1 MGGTGVRES
10 VDANAIPGD
19 SERSRHPDKAK
30 QQDDE
35 YLGAHVFEEQEVH
48 DDNRSDESPQQ
59 HEELGL
65 LLKVGLT
72 GFVDEFGN
80 LMHRLM
86 DG

>member
-1 MGGTGVRES
+1 RMGGTGVRES

-48 DDNRSDESPQQ
+48 DDTAAMKAHSSMR
-59 HEELGL
+59 
-65 LLKVGLT
+65 
-72 GFVDEFGN
+72 N
-80 LMHRLM
+80 LACCLR
-86 DG
+86 

>member
-1 MGGTGVRES
+1 MCS
-10 VDANAIPGD
+10 
-19 SERSRHPDKAK
+19 RSRKYTTITAAMKA
-30 QQDDE
+30 
-35 YLGAHVFEEQEVH
+35 H
-48 DDNRSDESPQQ
+48 SS
-59 HEELGL
+59 L

>member
-1 MGGTGVRES
+1 VPWRPCVR
-10 VDANAIPGD
+10 
-19 SERSRHPDKAK
+19 
-30 QQDDE
+30 
-35 YLGAHVFEEQEVH
+35 GAGSTRRY
-48 DDNRSDESPQQ
+48 RSDESPQQ